1 MLSRHLEVSLRLAM
15 TLARQKSHEYLT
27 VEHLLLALLENTNAA
42 NTLTA
47 CNANVST
54 LRSEL
59 EAYINKHT
67 PTVDADSEQS
77 PQPTQS
83 FDRILQRAIFHV
95 QSIGGGRL
103 VEGSDILVSMFSE
116 HDTYAVYLLKKQ
128 GISRLE
134 LTQYLSHGQDK
145 DEPSEPR
152 ASMTGERRSA
162 SEKTSKDPL
171 VEFAT
176 NLNQR
181 AAEGKTDPLIGR
193 GPEIERAAQV
203 LCRRRKNNPL
213 LVGEPGV
220 GKTSIAEGLAWLIIN
235 DKAPKPLNG
244 CVIYSLDIGS
254 LIAGTKYRGDFEKRM
269 KSLLDALK
277 KKPNAILFIDEIHM
291 IIGAGSSMSSN
302 MDVSNLIKPALANG
316 ELRCIGSTTFTEY
329 RQVFEKDHALSRR
342 FQKIDVKEP
351 SVDDSIDI
359 LRGLKPR
366 YEEFHN
372 VEYTD
377 EALVTAVQLSAKHIH
392 ERFLPDKA
400 IDVIDEAGAYKRL
413 GIVADLD
420 DIDAEESFIANLE
433 QDFDA
438 QIDADEEG
446 LGGDADDD
454 SLDETRTANEMQ
466 EEANTAKADDKAN
479 GSKKSKGKRAPIKI
493 DVADIEAIIAKLA
506 RIPPKSVS
514 SDDKSILEHLDR
526 DLKHLVFGQDE
537 AIETLAD
544 AIKLSRAGLKAPDKP
559 IGSFMFAGPTGVGK
573 TEVSRQLANLLGV
586 ELVRFDMSEYMEAH
600 TASRLIGA
608 PPGYVGYDQGGL
620 LTEKI
625 NQHPHCVLLLDEI
638 EKAHPDV
645 FNLLLQVMGHGTL
658 TDNNGRVAIFK
669 QVIVIMTTNVGAESI
684 SRSSM
689 GFTQQDHS
697 RDNTEALKRVFTPE
711 FRNRLDAIIQFN
723 ALDTSVV
730 VSVVDKFLV
739 ELQVQLDDKQ
749 VTLEIDDEVRDYL
762 AEKGYDRLMGARP
775 MQRLIQDEIKKPL
788 ASMILFGD
796 LVNGGIVH
804 LSLEPKEANEQ
815 DDDTVK
821 LDKNG
826 GKSSDKGSADS
837 RIILTVVETH
847 EPHPDSESLAS

>member
-27 VEHLLLALLENTNAA
+27 VEHLLLALLENTHAA

-47 CNANVST
+47 CNANVSG
-54 LRSEL
+54 LRTEL
-59 EAYINKHT
+59 EAYIDKHT
-67 PTVDADSEQS
+67 PTIDADMEQS

-145 DEPSEPR
+145 EEPSEPR
-152 ASMTGERRSA
+152 GSITGDRRGASD
-162 SEKTSKDPL
+162 KTSKDPL
-171 VEFAT
+171 VEFAS

-193 GPEIERAAQV
+193 GPEIERTAQV

-235 DKAPKPLNG
+235 DKAPKPLSG
-244 CVIYSLDIGS
+244 CVIYSLDIGA

-316 ELRCIGSTTFTEY
+316 ELRCVGSTTFTEY

-351 SVDDSIDI
+351 SVEDSIDI

-377 EALVTAVQLSAKHIH
+377 EALVTAVQLSSKHIH

-413 GIVADLD
+413 GVIP
-420 DIDAEESFIANLE
+420 
-433 QDFDA
+433 
-438 QIDADEEG
+438 
-446 LGGDADDD
+446 DADDINAED
-454 SLDETRTANEMQ
+454 GLIADLEQEINQPDYQSADKNADVDNEMQ
-466 EEANTAKADDKAN
+466 DEAAAKVHDNAKRYDDLQTAN
-479 GSKKSKGKRAPIKI
+479 HKKPPMKI
-493 DVADIEAIIAKLA
+493 DVADIEAIVAKLA

-537 AIETLAD
+537 AIATLAD
-544 AIKLSRAGLKAPDKP
+544 AIKLSRAGLKAPEKP

-586 ELVRFDMSEYMEAH
+586 ELIRFDMSEYMEAH

-625 NQHPHCVLLLDEI
+625 NQHPHCVVLFDEI

-645 FNLLLQVMGHGTL
+645 FNLLLQVMDHGTL
-658 TDNNGRVAIFK
+658 TDNNGRVASFK
-669 QVIVIMTTNVGAESI
+669 QVIVIMTTNVGADSI

-723 ALDTSVV
+723 PLDTSVV
-730 VSVVDKFLV
+730 ISVVDKFLV

-749 VTLEIDDEVRDYL
+749 VTLEIDDDVRDYL
-762 AEKGYDRLMGARP
+762 ADKGYDRLMGARP

-788 ASMILFGD
+788 ANMILFGD
-796 LVNGGIVH
+796 LVNGGVVH
-804 LSLEPKEANEQ
+804 ITLEPEQ
-815 DDDTVK
+815 ADTTADHVS
-821 LDKNG
+821 LDKKAQSDSVKDGNMQ
-826 GKSSDKGSADS
+826 SDKGSSDS
-837 RIILTVVETH
+837 RIRLTVVEIH
-847 EPHPDSESLAS
+847 EPHSDSESLAS